1 MNMWSKQATRD
12 RQRGPYSDL
21 REGSIGSV
29 HVCTRYDRSIHGVG
43 AESTAVMR
51 LHRIDVHA
59 YDIRCRQID
68 TDAHVLHAWMRI
80 PSRCECGT
88 LGVRKRGTKWR

>member
-1 MNMWSKQATRD
+1 MVHHHHHAAEPGAMH
-12 RQRGPYSDL
+12 QRP
-21 REGSIGSV
+21 
-29 HVCTRYDRSIHGVG
+29 
-43 AESTAVMR
+43 AVMR

-68 TDAHVLHAWMRI
+68 TDAHVLDAWMRV

-88 LGVRKRGTKWR
+88 LGVRKRGIKWR